1 MKFLSRNTAGL
12 NQDRKLHQALGQAR
26 HHDVSFFQET
36 KLQRAQTSVVRA
48 KWRTNDIFM
57 SCASTSRRGSLENF
71 TPIVLTMDN
80 VLFNHPPPMTP
91 ETVKFDLIDIIMLV
105 KHVLYRLKFRDN
117 LLVLPTLRLATVI
130 TVVDLERA
138 VLVRNSL
145 NRSASFMIIILDKLK
160 TRAGF

>member
-1 MKFLSRNTAGL
+1 MN
-12 NQDRKLHQALGQAR
+12 
-26 HHDVSFFQET
+26 
-36 KLQRAQTSVVRA
+36 
-48 KWRTNDIFM
+48 
-57 SCASTSRRGSLENF
+57 ENF
-71 TPIVLTMDN
+71 THIVLTMDN

-117 LLVLPTLRLATVI
+117 LLVLPTLRLVTVI